1 MIASIP
7 PSIAKLLSAE
17 AVRERCAI
25 VHEWVVEN
33 RSPHFVLDAAGL
45 ERAAELVIEVT
56 RENYPDLKIPLHSRW
71 RHFCAGG
78 VDRSRELLDAA
89 PDARDRAR
97 MGIDLATVSVLL
109 DAGAGDAWRYDDK
122 TSGCSFARSEGL
134 AIASLEM
141 FRGGAFSSDRTQP
154 LRADATALASIE
166 AAALAH
172 YFQVRPDNLL
182 VGLEARG
189 ELLRRLGGALAAQPQ
204 VFGAD
209 PPRPGK
215 LFDYF
220 TTIASEGAISAGTL
234 LANLLQAFGSIW
246 PSGFVVNG
254 FCVGDAGRHPAV
266 RTGDETDGIVPFHK
280 LSQWLAY
287 SLIEPLM
294 LGGPEVKNIDE
305 LTALP
310 EYRNGGLLLDT
321 GAIRPRSAVDSDR
334 FYAIDSE
341 LVVEWRALT
350 VALMDRLLELVRSKL
365 RAGAKFTM
373 GQMLQGGTWA
383 AGRRIAHTLR
393 PPDGPPPIRVI
404 ADGTVF

>member
-1 MIASIP
+1 VIASIP
-7 PSIAKLLSAE
+7 PKIAKLLSAE
-17 AVRERCAI
+17 AVRERCAL
-25 VHEWVVEN
+25 VHEWVAEN
-33 RSPHFVLDAAGL
+33 RSPHFVLDAPGL
-45 ERAAELVIEVT
+45 ERAADLVVEVT

-109 DAGAGDAWRYDDK
+109 DAGAGDAWRYADK

-141 FRGGAFSSDRTQP
+141 FRAGAFSSDHTQP

-172 YFQVRPDNLL
+172 YFQVRPDNPL

-215 LFDYF
+215 LLDYF
-220 TTIASEGAISAGTL
+220 STIAPAGAISAGTL
-234 LANLLQAFGSIW
+234 LAILLQAFASIW

-254 FCVGDAGRHPAV
+254 FCMGDAGRHPAV
-266 RTGDETDGIVPFHK
+266 RAGDETDGIVPFHK

-287 SLIEPLM
+287 SLIEPLT
-294 LGGPEVKNIDE
+294 LGGLGVKNIDQ

-321 GAIRPRSAVDSDR
+321 GAIRPRSVIDSDR

-350 VALMDRLLELVRSKL
+350 VALMDRLLELVRSKFA
-365 RAGAKFTM
+365 AGTELTM

-383 AGRRIAHTLR
+383 AGRRIARTLR